1 MATNTVVL
9 DGRLTKDPEL
19 KSTSTGKKV
28 CSFTIANNKR
38 GKDEGANFIDCVAW
52 EGRGETI
59 AKYFN
64 KGSQIVVTGHLD
76 QQVWEKDGQKRS
88 KLEVIIDDFSF
99 VGKKEDN
106 TSTPADNDAPIDL
119 SEIPF

>member
-9 DGRLTKDPEL
+9 EGRLTKKPEV
-19 KSTSTGKKV
+19 KVTSSGKKV
-28 CSFTIANNKR
+28 CSFTLANDKR
-38 GKDEGANFIDCVAW
+38 GKEDTNFIDCTAW

-59 AKYFN
+59 AKYFD
-64 KGSQIVVTGHLD
+64 KGSQIVITGHLD

-88 KLEVIIDDFSF
+88 KLEVVVDDFSF
-99 VGKKEDN
+99 IGKREGKNEE
-106 TSTPADNDAPIDL
+106 TPSSDDHIDI